1 MGEILII
8 CGGTGGHL
16 TPGIAVAERFVQHG
30 SLPRLV
36 ISAKQVDKH
45 FCRKYPDLPF
55 LVAPGVA
62 FSWHPAKFIRFIFQL
77 FHSLW
82 FSCHYISKNKPD
94 AVVAFGGFLSVAF
107 ILAAWIYQVP
117 LYLHES
123 NRIPGRT
130 IRIFSRMATRV
141 YLPEGV
147 RLLGLKPGLVRHL
160 GMPLRREIRHI
171 PKEVVREQYGLN
183 RHDKVLVVI
192 GGSQGAKSLNEW
204 VVRNGPSLAGDGI
217 HTICITGPGKGVEKV
232 DTYSS
237 DNGDPITVRWI
248 PFSEQM
254 ADLYS
259 LADLVICRSGAGTIA
274 ELITCLCPSI
284 QIPYPHSADQHQI
297 ANARDLERRGGCIMI
312 FEQDKIKG
320 LCREVCDLIF
330 NDWLLSQMRENLR
343 ALARSDPARE
353 MVLQIESDIH
363 SRIDSENLGTE
374 VNA

>member
-16 TPGIAVAERFVQHG
+16 TPGIAVAERFMEHG
-30 SLPRLV
+30 SSPRLV
-36 ISAKQVDKH
+36 ISEKQVDKC
-45 FCRKYPDLPF
+45 FCRKYPQLPF

-62 FSWHPAKFIRFIFQL
+62 FSWHPVKFICFFFQL

-82 FSCHYISKNKPD
+82 FSCRYLSTQKPV

-107 ILAAWIYQVP
+107 SLAAWIYQVP

-130 IRIFSRMATRV
+130 IRIFSRLATRV

-147 RLLGLKPGLVRHL
+147 RLLGLKPGSVRHL
-160 GMPLRREIRHI
+160 GMPLRSEIRHI
-171 PKEVVREQYGLN
+171 PKDIVREQYKLN

-192 GGSQGAKSLNEW
+192 GGSQGAQSLNDW
-204 VVRNGPSLAGDGI
+204 VARSGPSLAGDGI
-217 HTICITGPGKGVEKV
+217 HTVCITGPNKGVEKV
-232 DTYSS
+232 DTYAS
-237 DNGDPITVRWI
+237 DNGDPVTVRWI
-248 PFSEQM
+248 PFSEEM
-254 ADLYS
+254 AELYS

-312 FEQDKIKG
+312 LEQNKIKG
-320 LCREVCDLIF
+320 LYREVCDLIF
-330 NDWLLSQMRENLR
+330 NDWLLAQMRENLR
-343 ALARSDPARE
+343 ALARKDPAME
-353 MVLQIESDIH
+353 MVLQIESDIY
-363 SRIDSENLGTE
+363 RQVKNENIHAEANG
-374 VNA
+374 